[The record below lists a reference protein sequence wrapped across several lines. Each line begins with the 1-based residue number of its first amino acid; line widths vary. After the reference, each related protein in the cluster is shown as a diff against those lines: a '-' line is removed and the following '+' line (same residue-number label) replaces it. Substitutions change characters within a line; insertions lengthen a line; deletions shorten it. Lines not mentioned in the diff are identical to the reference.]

1 MQLNYIVNIINYI
14 LVNILSFVNLKNIS
28 LFLRRIFLFFFFFY
42 IQSNNIS
49 RYTAILTKCK

>member
-14 LVNILSFVNLKNIS
+14 FVNILSFVNLKNIS
-28 LFLRRIFLFFFFFY
+28 LISSTYFPIFFFFY